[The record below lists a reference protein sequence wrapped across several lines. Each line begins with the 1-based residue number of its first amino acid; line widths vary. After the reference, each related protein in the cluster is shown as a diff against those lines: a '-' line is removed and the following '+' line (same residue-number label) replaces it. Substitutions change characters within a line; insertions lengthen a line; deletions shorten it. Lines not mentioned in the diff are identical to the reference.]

1 MQMGRK
7 STFTAAQKR
16 DAVMVVISKRKTVS
30 ETCRE
35 PGISETT
42 FARWREQALEGM
54 QAALAD
60 KDSRNSRE
68 DVLAKQLAKAER
80 TIGQLAPEN
89 DLLGKASRR
98 LT

>member
-1 MQMGRK
+1 MGRK

-16 DAVMVVISKRKTVS
+16 DAVMGVISKRRTVS

-35 PGISETT
+35 LGISETT

-54 QAALAD
+54 EDALAD
-60 KDSRNSRE
+60 KDSRHSRE
-68 DVLAKQLAKAER
+68 DVLAKQLAEAER
-80 TIGQLAPEN
+80 TIGQLALEN

>member
-1 MQMGRK
+1 MGRK
-7 STFTAAQKR
+7 STFTAAAKR
-16 DAVMVVISKRKTVS
+16 DAVMGVLTKRKTVA

-35 PGISETT
+35 MGISETT

-54 QAALAD
+54 EAALMD
-60 KDSRNSRE
+60 KDTRNSRE
-68 DVLAKQLAKAER
+68 DVLAKQLAEAER
-80 TIGQLAPEN
+80 TVGRLALEN